1 LKSKVYIETSIV
13 SYLVARP
20 SRDVVQAAA
29 QKLTQ
34 AWWEDR
40 GRFTLF
46 ASDLVLREAAAGDAK
61 AAARRLE
68 ILAPIT
74 LVRVNAE
81 AANLADG
88 LLRAGGLPQRAGADA
103 LHIAVAAAHGL
114 DYLLTWNC
122 KHIASA
128 SLRGKIEA
136 VCRAAGFEPPV
147 ICTPQE
153 LIRER

>member
-1 LKSKVYIETSIV
+1 MLY
-13 SYLVARP
+13 
-20 SRDVVQAAA
+20 
-29 QKLTQ
+29 
-34 AWWEDR
+34 
-40 GRFTLF
+40 

-68 ILAPIT
+68 VLAP
-74 LVRVNAE
+74 LPLARVTDE
-81 AANLADG
+81 AADLAAA
-88 LLRAGGLPQRAGADA
+88 LLRAGGLPHQAGADA
-103 LHIAVAAAHGL
+103 LHIAVAAVHGL

-122 KHIASA
+122 KHIANA

-136 VCRAAGFEPPV
+136 VCRAASFDPPV

>member
-1 LKSKVYIETSIV
+1 MSATWLPVP
-13 SYLVARP
+13 VATL
-20 SRDVVQAAA
+20 SRR
-29 QKLTQ
+29 LRRSSPR
-34 AWWEDR
+34 R
-40 GRFTLF
+40 GGRT
-46 ASDLVLREAAAGDAK
+46 EAASRSSRPTSCSARRPGDAK

-122 KHIASA
+122 KHIANA